1 MAKWS
6 IRNASIWGAT
16 LGVAYIS
23 ATTLYRG
30 VPRLPAEWIG
40 LLIGGAMG
48 GIILFAIVAAIRNYF
63 ARA

>member
-16 LGVAYIS
+16 LGVAYIL

-30 VPRLPAEWIG
+30 APRLPAEWVG
-40 LLIGGAMG
+40 LLIGGAIG
-48 GIILFAIVAAIRNYF
+48 GVILFVVVAAIRNAF
-63 ARA
+63 ART